1 MKKNRLIISG
11 MGFVS
16 ILLASPVHA
25 LDLWQ
30 AYELAK
36 ANDATYQAASAQKIA
51 TDEQKEQARAVLL
64 PTIVATGVLRS
75 TRETFHNQDRVTET
89 YPASATLTLT
99 QPLVQLDSLTAF
111 KQVNSNINIGEL
123 TLEAARQDLI
133 SRVVQAYFNALLTQ
147 KTSQVAMDK
156 QITAEQQRKMAQ
168 SNFDVGN
175 TTIIDV
181 QEATA
186 AYHRAEAEAIT
197 AKSNADNAWAALEDM
212 IGQPINEPLAVLVA
226 PLKLKMPVPD
236 NQAKWVERAQA
247 ENYNVRIAKL
257 SLDIAKLE
265 VTKRA
270 QARLP
275 KLDFVASQTW
285 KTTQLNHNNDV
296 KSRISS
302 VGLELSM
309 PIFDGGLIGAQV
321 REAEALATKSFQTV
335 RSTQT
340 QVAQSTRSSYN
351 QAVSGLKTI
360 AALEEAQKASAASVR
375 SNRIG
380 YDLGMRIN
388 IDVLN
393 AQQTD
398 AQTKIDLAQAQYNT
412 VIGNVNLKAAIGQLH
427 DDDVRYINQLLTT
440 SQQSNKALV
449 SETVERL
456 DNPSSTK
463 TTVVVSVEQ

>member
-1 MKKNRLIISG
+1 MKKTSLVISVFG
-11 MGFVS
+11 LACV
-16 ILLASPVHA
+16 LLVRPVHA

-30 AYELAK
+30 AYELAQ
-36 ANDATYQAASAQKIA
+36 ANDATYKAASAQKIA
-51 TDEQKEQARAVLL
+51 TDEQKKQARAALL
-64 PTIVATGVLRS
+64 PTVVAAGALRS
-75 TRETFHNQDRVTET
+75 TRETFHNQDRVSET
-89 YPASATLTLT
+89 YPASATVTFT
-99 QPLVQLDSLTAF
+99 QPLIQLDSLTAF
-111 KQVNSNINIGEL
+111 KQVNSNVNIGEL

-133 SRVVQAYFNALLTQ
+133 SRVVQAYFNGLLTQ

-168 SNFDVGN
+168 RNFDVGN

-181 QEATA
+181 QEAAA

-197 AKSNADNAWAALEDM
+197 AKSNADNALATLEDM
-212 IGQPINEPLAVLVA
+212 IGQPINEPLAALTA

-236 NQAKWVERAQA
+236 SQAKWVERAQA

-270 QARLP
+270 KARLP

-285 KTTQLNHNNDV
+285 KVNDKDV
-296 KSRISS
+296 KSRVTS

-321 REAEALATKSFQTV
+321 REAEAFATKSFQTV

-412 VIGNVNLKAAIGQLH
+412 VIGNVNLKAAIGQLR
-427 DDDVRYINQLLTT
+427 DDDVRYINQLLESSPKTLKEQAIEPTALQQLEDPKST
-440 SQQSNKALV
+440 S
-449 SETVERL
+449 R
-456 DNPSSTK
+456 
-463 TTVVVSVEQ
+463 TVVVKPSQ